1 MTDIEIDNLEQYIPL
16 LAQGAVTKAY
26 LDALSSGNS
35 VLEVIDSA
43 IYEVFADGTKK
54 KIKDVAPY
62 IEVDINQKITLRWVH
77 QGLDYLLVQM
87 EVVKVH

>member
-1 MTDIEIDNLEQYIPL
+1 MKDIELDNLEEFIPL
-16 LAQGAVTKAY
+16 LAKGAMEKAY

-43 IYEVFADGTKK
+43 VYEVFADGTKK

-62 IEVDINQKITLRWVH
+62 IEVDINQKIEL
-77 QGLDYLLVQM
+77 
-87 EVVKVH
+87 K